1 MCCFGIKTWFI
12 LSPAM
17 SWVGLLSNRGWVI
30 LKVLLWTMGVDHSC
44 SEIQHFGHCSV
55 LTILFLGTFLFSHI
69 TNSQVETV
77 AMLGSVRSKLVSN
90 YQGYST
96 KSRAGLL
103 LQGLSLEIGW
113 SSWRFCTSGFNINGS
128 DDAKSRH
135 SKVQQNGRGGFC
147 ELAATSQKTSMFQCS
162 SVDIAAM
169 VTRQRRSSM
178 AHARVLDKMGSAW
191 SSFATFFRRGFEPRN
206 LPLGWNE
213 DHA

>member
-1 MCCFGIKTWFI
+1 
-12 LSPAM
+12 
-17 SWVGLLSNRGWVI
+17 
-30 LKVLLWTMGVDHSC
+30 
-44 SEIQHFGHCSV
+44 
-55 LTILFLGTFLFSHI
+55 
-69 TNSQVETV
+69 
-77 AMLGSVRSKLVSN
+77 MLGSVRSKLVSN

-213 DHA
+213 DFLMWSRQCHSHHPHWKSMKLGIPWYTPTNGIMLFWHQVMVC